1 MKTISRD
8 LSWLR
13 FNARVLQEAQSATV
27 PLLERLKFLAIF
39 SSNLD
44 EFFKVRVAT
53 LRRLSKL
60 KKKTRAKLG
69 ESPKRQ
75 LREVLAE
82 VFRQQ
87 QEFGATFREQLLPEL
102 NAQHIHLLSEAELS
116 ETQREWTTRFFEENV
131 RDLLSPVVL
140 DVTLHHLFLK
150 DQAVYLTFFL
160 TEPRPGHKGTETER
174 VLAMELP
181 TKRYGGRFV
190 KLPPAGDERCVMFLD
205 DVIRVGAPRLFPA
218 YACVAVGAVKLSRD
232 AELDIETLRKQRV
245 CIHKGTIPLRR
256 SLVP

>member
-1 MKTISRD
+1 MKEIYHSNPDDLKTLSRD

-13 FNARVLQEAQSATV
+13 FNARVLQEAQSPAV

-53 LRRLSKL
+53 LRRLVKL

-69 ESPKRQ
+69 ESPKR
-75 LREVLAE
+75 LLKDVLAE

-102 NAQHIHLLSEAELS
+102 NRHHIHLLNEAELS
-116 ETQREWTTRFFEENV
+116 DEQRDWTAHYFEENV

-140 DVTLHHLFLK
+140 DDTLHHLFLK
-150 DQAVYLTFFL
+150 DQTVYLTFFL
-160 TEPRPGHKGTETER
+160 SQPRDPGSSR
-174 VLAMELP
+174 
-181 TKRYGGRFV
+181 GR
-190 KLPPAGDERCVMFLD
+190 AGADH
-205 DVIRVGAPRLFPA
+205 GAAHQAPR
-218 YACVAVGAVKLSRD
+218 R
-232 AELDIETLRKQRV
+232 
-245 CIHKGTIPLRR
+245 PLRAPAR
-256 SLVP
+256 RGRRALRTVSGRRDSGGGGGPVSGLSSSVEVQCH